1 MDYGHKMTDKEL
13 QKLEKKISSAYRAAQ
28 RELDKTIKEY
38 FEQFRLRDE
47 AEKKR
52 VEAGEVTQQ
61 EYTQWRLAQ
70 IGRGK
75 RFSALRDKCAERI
88 TKAHEI
94 AVAYVND
101 ATPGIYS
108 LNRNYSA
115 YQIEQTGA
123 NVDFT
128 LWNEATV
135 RRLLIENPELMPYYP
150 PKRAVKRGI
159 DLAYGRRQITASVT
173 SSILQGKSISGIA
186 DDLQSRIYTMDR
198 ESAIRTART
207 AVTGA
212 QNAGRQDAC
221 EAAHKMGIEIKKQWV
236 ATLDGRTRRSHAHL
250 DGETVDYDDVFS
262 NGCRFPGD
270 PRGKPAEVYN
280 CRCRMIQL
288 VNGVEFR
295 AKRRIRDENGQ
306 NVVVDNITY
315 KEWERMKKNGSGQSA
330 NRNR

>member
-123 NVDFT
+123 NVNFT
-128 LWNEATV
+128 LWNEAS
-135 RRLLIENPELMPYYP
+135 PY
-150 PKRAVKRGI
+150 
-159 DLAYGRRQITASVT
+159 
-173 SSILQGKSISGIA
+173 
-186 DDLQSRIYTMDR
+186 R
-198 ESAIRTART
+198 ESRTYAILPTQTGRKAR
-207 AVTGA
+207 
-212 QNAGRQDAC
+212 
-221 EAAHKMGIEIKKQWV
+221 H
-236 ATLDGRTRRSHAHL
+236 
-250 DGETVDYDDVFS
+250 
-262 NGCRFPGD
+262 
-270 PRGKPAEVYN
+270 
-280 CRCRMIQL
+280 
-288 VNGVEFR
+288 
-295 AKRRIRDENGQ
+295 
-306 NVVVDNITY
+306 
-315 KEWERMKKNGSGQSA
+315 
-330 NRNR
+330 